1 MANVKCFGCGQISHF
16 KRDCEETKK
25 KKASKKRAK
34 AKRAE
39 ERSKSKQEG
48 KARNTQDDLSGDES
62 GSDDESVN
70 AAWIEGTEEPIAGR
84 VRVDQWIIDGGAT
97 AHCTGD
103 IQTFENLD
111 TSFRGSLGTCQ
122 RLRPVDASGFRLRVR
137 YCNNPTFIVYH
148 YYYYLLLFIILYY
161 CYLFI
166 MYIYRVPSRLLVVCF
181 FFFLFPLKC

>member
-1 MANVKCFGCGQISHF
+1 MKCFGCGQISHF

-84 VRVDQWIIDGGAT
+84 VHVDQWIIDGGAT

-137 YCNNPTFIVYH
+137 SVTTLRLLFTIIIIICYCLSFFITAICLLCIYIVYH
-148 YYYYLLLFIILYY
+148 PVSLLFVSSSS
-161 CYLFI
+161 F
-166 MYIYRVPSRLLVVCF
+166 SH
-181 FFFLFPLKC
+181 